1 MSEFEALVEW
11 YWQGETE
18 LLGGGRGIQ
27 LPGCRPQIQYGRT
40 WDGKE
45 LKGYS
50 PATNP
55 LYV

>member
-27 LPGCRPQIQYGRT
+27 LPRCRPQIQYGKA
-40 WDGKE
+40 WDGNE
-45 LKGYS
+45 LKGFS

>member
-1 MSEFEALVEW
+1 MVLTGGNRCTEW
-11 YWQGETE
+11 
-18 LLGGGRGIQ
+18 GRGIQ
-27 LPGCRPQIQYGRT
+27 LPRCRPQIQYGRT

-50 PATNP
+50 PAANP